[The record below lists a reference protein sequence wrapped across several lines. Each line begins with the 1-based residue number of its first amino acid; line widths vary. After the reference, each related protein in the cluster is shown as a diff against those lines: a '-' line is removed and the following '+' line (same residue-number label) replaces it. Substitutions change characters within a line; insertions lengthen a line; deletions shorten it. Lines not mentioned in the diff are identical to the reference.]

1 MTEHRK
7 IPLTPETSAD
17 GGKGANS
24 SIERAVE
31 TFDLRHFLPPAVP
44 EVLPAVAPRLANR
57 ARRMPMG
64 DLGADISGI
73 TASPAPV
80 GQKSA
85 AAPDV
90 VEASSELVTLP
101 ARKSRPKPLV
111 FSGTHHPIDRKLLRD
126 QGMIVPEGSVTGLL
140 EEFRIVKRQV
150 LLEAAQLREL
160 DSDDPKA
167 QRVLVCS
174 PLPGEGKTYC
184 SVNLALSMAAEKE
197 AEVVLVDADFAK
209 PSVLSTLGLPGGP
222 GLMDALVDPALDVA
236 ELVLGTDVP
245 GLWVLPAGNAT
256 NSDSEYLNSARTAEV
271 LGRLT
276 QGAPH
281 RMVIFDS
288 PPALAAS
295 PAAELAKYV
304 GQAVVVA
311 RADSTGQG
319 ALEDAISLLSGC
331 ANIQLLLNAA
341 NFSPSG
347 RRFGSYYGYKG

>member
-17 GGKGANS
+17 GGKGENS
-24 SIERAVE
+24 SIERAVD

-57 ARRMPMG
+57 ARRMPMS

-73 TASPAPV
+73 TASPVGETTADAP
-80 GQKSA
+80 A
-85 AAPDV
+85 I
-90 VEASSELVTLP
+90 VEASSELVGFP
-101 ARKSRPKPLV
+101 ARKSRLKPV
-111 FSGTHHPIDRKLLRD
+111 IFSGTHHPIDRKRLRE
-126 QGMIVPEGSVTGLL
+126 QGMSVPEGSVTGLL

-150 LLEAAQLREL
+150 LLMAAQLREEGAE
-160 DSDDPKA
+160 DPKA

-197 AEVVLVDADFAK
+197 AEVLLVDADFAK

-222 GLMDALVDPALDVA
+222 GLMDALVDPTLDVVD
-236 ELVLGTDVP
+236 LVLGTDVP

-311 RADSTGQG
+311 RADSTAQG
-319 ALEDAISLLSGC
+319 ALEDAISLLAAC
-331 ANIQLLLNAA
+331 PNIQLLLNAA

-347 RRFGSYYGYKG
+347 RRFGTYYGYKG